1 MKMFLWSK
9 WVSRRVQNL
18 ILAGYNQRQ
27 WEILL
32 LGSFV
37 FKHFHEIP
45 TGIDYKQLQVILQV
59 RSWNV
64 TRAQR
69 FGLSF
74 MST

>member
-1 MKMFLWSK
+1 
-9 WVSRRVQNL
+9 VSRRVQNL

-45 TGIDYKQLQVILQV
+45 TGIDYKQLQVMLQV
-59 RSWNV
+59 RS
-64 TRAQR
+64 
-69 FGLSF
+69 
-74 MST
+74 